1 MQKFNFLKFPSPF
14 FTDDFRKISVPNAYF
29 CTMINSD
36 QVKDLK
42 SRIEDLYKYLQ
53 IEKKQI
59 EITNDEEKTVSP
71 EFWDNPKEAEVFMK
85 QLRSKKKWVN
95 DYEEIFTRYEDLQ
108 VLMDFAKEDP
118 DSEKELDEAFPVLVE
133 KIEDLEFR
141 NMLSNEGDELSAVL
155 QITAGAG
162 GTESCDWA
170 SMLMRMYTMWAEKQG
185 YKLRELNYQEGDV
198 AGIKTVTLEIDGE
211 FAFGYLR
218 GENGVHRLVRIS
230 PFDSNAKRHTSFVSV
245 YVYPLVDDTI
255 EININPADISFET
268 MRSSGAGGQNVNKV
282 ETAVRLRHAPT
293 GIIIENSESRSQL
306 QNKEKAMQ
314 LLRSR
319 LYEMELEERMK
330 ARNEIEAGKMKI
342 EWGSQIRNYVM
353 HPYKL
358 VKDVRSGY
366 ETSDVDGVMNG
377 DLTPFLKAF
386 LMADGTA
393 ATSDDFSL

>member
-1 MQKFNFLKFPSPF
+1 
-14 FTDDFRKISVPNAYF
+14 
-29 CTMINSD
+29 MINSD
-36 QVKDLK
+36 QIKEIQ
-42 SRIEDLYKYLQ
+42 SRIDDLHKYLQ
-53 IEKKQI
+53 IDKKKI
-59 EITNDEEKTVSP
+59 EISNDDEKTAAP
-71 EFWDNPKEAEVFMK
+71 GFWDNPKEAEGFLK
-85 QLRSKKKWVN
+85 QLRSKKKWVEAY
-95 DYEEIFTRYEDLQ
+95 DEINTQFEDLQ
-108 VLMDFAKEDP
+108 VLVEFAKEDP
-118 DSEKELDEAFPVLVE
+118 DSEKELDETFPQLVE
-133 KIEDLEFR
+133 KIEDLEFK

-185 YKLRELNYQEGDV
+185 YKIRELNFQEGDV
-198 AGIKTVTLEIDGE
+198 AGVKTVTLEIEGE

-330 ARNEIEAGKMKI
+330 ARNEIEANKMKI

-358 VKDVRSGY
+358 VKDVRSGF
-366 ETSDVDGVMNG
+366 ETSDVDSVMNG
-377 DLTPFLKAF
+377 NITPFLKAF

-393 ATSDDFSL
+393 VSDDDMEL